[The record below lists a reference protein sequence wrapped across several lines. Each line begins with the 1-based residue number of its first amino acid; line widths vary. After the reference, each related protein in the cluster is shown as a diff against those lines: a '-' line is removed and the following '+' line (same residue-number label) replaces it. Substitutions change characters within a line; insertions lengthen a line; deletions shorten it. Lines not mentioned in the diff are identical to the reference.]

1 MATDR
6 PQTRPRLPRG
16 ANALSPSDRDRV
28 HRQRIQDALVALVAE
43 QGFADTSIRDI
54 CGRAQVA
61 ARDLYALYPGKQ
73 ELLLA
78 TCDALVREVCD
89 AVAAARRTA
98 PPTDDVAGLVATVLD
113 PIVQAIVARPL
124 HASLILVDVFSAG
137 AAGPPYRRELV
148 ARLRRLLA
156 DALANRPGPDGLSEA
171 SLVVIAA
178 GTLQLFEYRVRT
190 GKVRSLPKAV
200 PELAQWAASYRTASP
215 LPLPLMPPAGPPAAP
230 AAEEPGLPR
239 DARNLPRQF
248 VVPHQR
254 DRIMRAVVDLAED
267 EGYAGIGIPA
277 IAGRAQVS
285 NRTFYQH
292 FASKHDAFMAVYD
305 HAFGKLFARTWAAAS
320 RQTSWT
326 SAVHEGVRAWAGY
339 VATDPALARF
349 GFADVLTVGR
359 EAVDKVDDAY
369 RAFADL
375 FGRGRPGD
383 PEIPEAVAY
392 AIAGGVAGLVASWV
406 TEGQARNVQQLIP
419 HMTYAVLAPSIGDS
433 EALHVSGL
441 SPIPATVPV
450 PPPGDDGARA
460 AVAFARIVAE
470 QGYEQATLAAAAEL
484 AGVDPSVVA
493 EFFDDEADCALQTL
507 DAWTDRTFAAMA
519 AAFASAP
526 RDGALAVHRALGA
539 MLAQMVSEP
548 DMLILSVRGI
558 DHLGPEGIALRTRY
572 VTVFIDV
579 LVPSI
584 PTNVPTPTISPVT
597 SQIIAEGVFA
607 VLRTHV
613 EEDRVHE
620 LPAALPE
627 ISLLCIAP
635 FFGQRRAIDV
645 AQLPFAVAR

>member
-1 MATDR
+1 M
-6 PQTRPRLPRG
+6 
-16 ANALSPSDRDRV
+16 
-28 HRQRIQDALVALVAE
+28 ALVAE
-43 QGFADTSIRDI
+43 QGFTDTSIRDV
-54 CGRAQVA
+54 CGRSQVA
-61 ARDLYALYPGKQ
+61 ARDLYTLYPGKQ

-89 AVAAARRTA
+89 AVAAARRSA
-98 PPTDDVAGLVATVLD
+98 APTDDIAQTVATVLD
-113 PIVQAIVARPL
+113 PIVRAVVARPA
-124 HASLILVDVFSAG
+124 HANLVLVDVFSAG

-156 DALANRPGPDGLSEA
+156 DALARRPGPDGLSEA
-171 SLVVIAA
+171 SLTVVAA
-178 GTLQLFEYRVRT
+178 GTLQLLEYRVRT
-190 GKVRSLPKAV
+190 GKVRSLLKAL
-200 PELAQWAASYRTASP
+200 PQLAQWATSYRTASP
-215 LPLPLMPPAGPPAAP
+215 LPLPIQHPAAVVPPPAV
-230 AAEEPGLPR
+230 EERGLPR

-254 DRIMRAVVDLAED
+254 ERIMRAVVDLSAD
-267 EGYAGIGIPA
+267 DGYAGIGIPA
-277 IAGRAQVS
+277 IAGRAQIS

-292 FASKHDAFMAVYD
+292 FPSKHDAFMAVYD

-320 RQTSWT
+320 RQDSWT
-326 SAVHEGVRAWAGY
+326 SAVHEGVRAWTGY
-339 VATDPALARF
+339 VATDPDLARF

-359 EAVDKVDDAY
+359 EAVEKVDDAY

-406 TEGQARNVQQLIP
+406 TSGQAQNVQQLVP

-433 EALHVSGL
+433 EALHASGL
-441 SPIPATVPV
+441 APTPVAVPV
-450 PPPGDDGARA
+450 PPPADDGARA
-460 AVAFARIVAE
+460 AIAFARIVAE
-470 QGYEQATLAAAAEL
+470 QGWEQATLAAAAER

-493 EFFDDEADCALQTL
+493 EFFDDEADCALQAL

-548 DMLILSVRGI
+548 DMLELSVRAL
-558 DHLGPEGIALRTRY
+558 DPLGPEVLSLRTRY
-572 VTVFIDV
+572 VAVFIDV
-579 LVPSI
+579 LIPSI
-584 PTNVPTPTISPVT
+584 TTDGVAPEVSPVA

-613 EEDRVHE
+613 EEDRISE

-635 FFGQRRAIDV
+635 FFGQRRAFDV
-645 AQLPFAVAR
+645 AQLPFAVVP

>member
-6 PQTRPRLPRG
+6 PQSRPRLPRG

-28 HRQRIQDALVALVAE
+28 HRQRLQDALVALVAE
-43 QGFADTSIRDI
+43 QGFTDTSIRDV

-61 ARDLYALYPGKQ
+61 ARDLYTLYPGKQ
-73 ELLLA
+73 DLLLA
-78 TCDALVREVCD
+78 TCDSLVHEACD
-89 AVAAARRTA
+89 AVAAARRSA
-98 PPTDDVAGLVATVLD
+98 APTDDIAEIVATVLD
-113 PIVQAIVARPL
+113 PIVRAVVARPA

-148 ARLRRLLA
+148 TRLRRLLA
-156 DALANRPGPDGLSEA
+156 DALAGRPETDGLSEA
-171 SLVVIAA
+171 SLVVVAA
-178 GTLQLFEYRVRT
+178 GTLQLLEHRVRI
-190 GKVRSLPKAV
+190 GKPRTLLKIV
-200 PELAQWAASYRTASP
+200 PELAEWAASYRTASP
-215 LPLPLMPPAGPPAAP
+215 LPLPAQHPVPHATDGAAL
-230 AAEEPGLPR
+230 APGLPR

-254 DRIMRAVVDLAED
+254 ERIMRAVVDLSED

-277 IAGRAQVS
+277 IAGRAQIS

-305 HAFGKLFARTWAAAS
+305 QAFGKLFARTWAAAS
-320 RQTSWT
+320 RQDSWT
-326 SAVHEGVRAWAGY
+326 SAVHEGVRAWTGY
-339 VATDPALARF
+339 VATEPALARF

-359 EAVDKVDDAY
+359 EAIEKVDDAY

-406 TEGQARNVQQLIP
+406 AGGHAQSVQQLIP

-441 SPIPATVPV
+441 SPTPVAVPV
-450 PPPGDDGARA
+450 PPPSDDGARA
-460 AVAFARIVAE
+460 TVAFARLVAE
-470 QGYEQATLAAAAEL
+470 QGYEHTTLAAAAER

-493 EFFDDEADCALQTL
+493 EFFDDEADCALQAL

-539 MLAQMVSEP
+539 MLAQMVAEP
-548 DMLILSVRGI
+548 DMLELSVRAV
-558 DHLGPEGIALRTRY
+558 DHIGPEAAALRTRY

-579 LVPSI
+579 LLPSI
-584 PTNVPTPTISPVT
+584 PSDGPLATVSPVA

-613 EEDRVHE
+613 EEGRIAA

-635 FFGQRRAIDV
+635 FFGQRRAVDV
-645 AQLPFAVAR
+645 AQLPYAVAR

>member
-6 PQTRPRLPRG
+6 AQPRPRLPRG
-16 ANALSPSDRDRV
+16 ANALPPSDRDRV
-28 HRQRIQDALVALVAE
+28 HRQRIQDALVVLVAE
-43 QGFADTSIRDI
+43 QGFADTSIRDV
-54 CGRAQVA
+54 CTRSQVA
-61 ARDLYALYPGKQ
+61 ARDLYVLYPGKQ

-78 TCDALVREVCD
+78 TCDALVRETCD
-89 AVAAARRTA
+89 AVASARRA
-98 PPTDDVAGLVATVLD
+98 ASPADDIAQTVATVLD
-113 PIVQAIVARPL
+113 PIAQAIVTRPA
-124 HASLILVDVFSAG
+124 HANLVLVDVFSAG

-148 ARLRRLLA
+148 TRLRRLLA
-156 DALANRPGPDGLSEA
+156 DALSGRPGADGLSEA
-171 SLVVIAA
+171 SLTVVAA
-178 GTLQLFEYRVRT
+178 GTLQLFEHRVRT
-190 GKVRSLPKAV
+190 GKARTLPKLV
-200 PELAQWAASYRTASP
+200 PQLAAWAASYRTASP
-215 LPLPLMPPAGPPAAP
+215 LPLPIQPAAAP
-230 AAEEPGLPR
+230 VPDAPTSDGGLPR

-254 DRIMRAVVDLAED
+254 ERIMRAVVELSVD

-277 IAGRAQVS
+277 IAGQAQIS

-292 FASKHDAFMAVYD
+292 FPSKHDAFVAVYD

-339 VATDPALARF
+339 VATEPGLARF
-349 GFADVLTVGR
+349 GFSDVLTVGR
-359 EAVDKVDDAY
+359 EAVEKVDDAY

-383 PEIPEAVAY
+383 PEIPDAIAY

-406 TEGQARNVQQLIP
+406 TAGHAQNVQQLIP

-441 SPIPATVPV
+441 SPTPVAVPV
-450 PPPGDDGARA
+450 PPPANDGARA
-460 AVAFARIVAE
+460 MVAFARIVAE
-470 QGYEQATLAAAAEL
+470 QGYEQATLVAAAER

-493 EFFDDEADCALQTL
+493 EFFDDEADCALQAL

-548 DMLILSVRGI
+548 DMLELSVRAL
-558 DHLGPEGIALRTRY
+558 DQLGPEVVALRTRY

-579 LVPSI
+579 LLPSI
-584 PTNVPTPTISPVT
+584 TPEGPAPGISPVA

-613 EEDRVHE
+613 EEHRISE

-635 FFGQRRAIDV
+635 FFGQRRAFDV
-645 AQLPFAVAR
+645 AQLPFAVTH